1 MDLIFRL
8 PNNMVS
14 IRQGLYSILLR
25 VHDNDLLIWDISHY
39 PDNTVGYLAKCRTFQ
54 YQKKYT

>member
-1 MDLIFRL
+1 
-8 PNNMVS
+8 MVS